1 MSINPKEVGVLEK
14 LKAEGMLLA
23 SLWPSSLKDLLEQ
36 LKRAAIVKTGIPL
49 GRRGLWVVVVNP
61 DAIEKRLAA
70 ITYQEIVTTE
80 STRALNILANGSSKR
95 GVKLPY
101 VSLMLIGGA
110 SVGWETEQGVP
121 VAWPKAAHPSCLR
134 MLNVDERVPEQLLQ
148 PLGDVI
154 LVENKDL
161 AINLPE
167 ILPERLKGALIVHYE
182 GWLSERL
189 LNVLKRWRYAS
200 LWLLP
205 DMDPV
210 GFGNIKRLR
219 DALPSSGVLL
229 PIISK
234 QDLSVLKDEDIW
246 KNNFGLVAGLLP
258 WLETQSDTLQQSFDQ
273 LHKASAGL
281 EQEAL
286 LILGDNIVWHLD
298 KP

>member
-14 LKAEGMLLA
+14 LKAEGVILA
-23 SLWPSSLKDLLEQ
+23 TLWPSSLKDLLEQ
-36 LKRAAIVKTGIPL
+36 LKRAAIVKMAIPA
-49 GRRGLWVVVVNP
+49 GRRSLCVVVVNP
-61 DAIEKRLAA
+61 AAIEKRLAA
-70 ITYQEIVTTE
+70 ITYQEIVTTD
-80 STRALNILANGSSKR
+80 SSRAINILENGGSKR
-95 GVKLPY
+95 GSRLPY
-101 VSLMLIGGA
+101 VSLMLVGGA
-110 SVGWETEQGVP
+110 AVGWETEQGVP
-121 VAWPKAAHPSCLR
+121 VAWPKAANPSCLR

-219 DALPSSGVLL
+219 DALPAAGVLL
-229 PIISK
+229 PIISAK
-234 QDLSVLKDEDIW
+234 DLSVLKDEAIW
-246 KNNFGLVAGLLP
+246 KDNFGLVAGLLP
-258 WLETQSDTLQQSFDQ
+258 WLETQSGTLQKAFDQ

-286 LILGDNIVWHLD
+286 LILGKNVVWHLD